1 LDCVFDGEINVAGD
15 FWVGRGH
22 SGWVRNYLGEPEMA
36 TLRLDQPAR
45 AGSAPAHGDDLG
57 IEDARGAFARKK
69 GYGHAPV
76 LRKPFGEAELDRCLR
91 MLMGRMLY
99 PA

>member
-1 LDCVFDGEINVAGD
+1 VQQRFGL
-15 FWVGRGH
+15 H
-22 SGWVRNYLGEPEMA
+22 
-36 TLRLDQPAR
+36 
-45 AGSAPAHGDDLG
+45 DLG

-69 GYGHAPV
+69 RYGHAPV